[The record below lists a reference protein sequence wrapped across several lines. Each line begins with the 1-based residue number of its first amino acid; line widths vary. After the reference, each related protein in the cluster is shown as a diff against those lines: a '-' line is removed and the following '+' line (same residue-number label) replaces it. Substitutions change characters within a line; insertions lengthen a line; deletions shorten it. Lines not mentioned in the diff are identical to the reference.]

1 MRQAAAGEVPD
12 RLERVD
18 PDVLQD
24 KCQGL
29 TPETLKVPIF
39 IGDWQSP
46 VLP

>member
-1 MRQAAAGEVPD
+1 MRQAAGEVP
-12 RLERVD
+12 LGVD

-39 IGDWQSP
+39 IGDRQSP
-46 VLP
+46 VLS

>member
-1 MRQAAAGEVPD
+1 VRQAAGEVPK
-12 RLERVD
+12 RLGVD

-39 IGDWQSP
+39 IGDRQSP
-46 VLP
+46 VLS